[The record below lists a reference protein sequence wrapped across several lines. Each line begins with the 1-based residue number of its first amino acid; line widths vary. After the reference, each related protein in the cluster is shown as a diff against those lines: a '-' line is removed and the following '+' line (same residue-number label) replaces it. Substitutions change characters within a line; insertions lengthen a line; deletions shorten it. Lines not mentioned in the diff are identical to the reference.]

1 MRKWALPLTV
11 LGLGGIG
18 ALAFT
23 RRGRKA
29 VMWALDHAHEA
40 PERIAEWN
48 ETAQGELDKI
58 QHALDVIAESLQ
70 PARQLER

>member
-23 RRGRKA
+23 RRGRSAMK
-29 VMWALDHAHEA
+29 WAMDHAHEA
-40 PERIAEWN
+40 PGRIAEFN
-48 ETAQGELDKI
+48 EAAQIELDKI
-58 QHALDVIAESLQ
+58 QHALNEIAESLQ
-70 PARQLER
+70 TKPAR

>member
-23 RRGRKA
+23 RRGRAA
-29 VMWALDHAHEA
+29 VKWALDHAHEA
-40 PERIAEWN
+40 PDRIAEIN
-48 ETAQGELDKI
+48 EAAQAELDKI
-58 QHALDVIAESLQ
+58 QIALNEIAESLQ
-70 PARQLER
+70 TKPAR

>member
-18 ALAFT
+18 ALAFS
-23 RRGRKA
+23 RRGRSAMK
-29 VMWALDHAHEA
+29 WALDHAHEA

-48 ETAQGELDKI
+48 AAAQNELDNI
-58 QHALDVIAESLQ
+58 QSALDAIAESLQ
-70 PARQLER
+70 TKPAR